1 MAYLKLYM
9 VVILIISNINGVSA
23 RCVGEQCDV
32 TAVREG
38 ERMTQ
43 CAALRKNHKL
53 NCKWLAN
60 YLYTP
65 QSGVELDRPSDFP
78 PVRFEFN
85 NDGWVESVT
94 AAIIP
99 LVSMPTRSS
108 TPAIFN
114 GYDPPSHGNVY
125 QFPPV
130 EFEFNAHGWVESVK
144 AAILPLVSMPTR
156 SYTPVIFNKYEPHAH
171 GNVYQRGHII
181 GLSLGGP
188 NRAIN
193 IVSQMAGWQ
202 ANGPWH
208 AMEVAVRRFAIETY
222 GFAYIPVKTGT
233 KTHTVKSGHKVTK
246 NIYELKTTE
255 TKAHKNGLGLIAD
268 GEPQLYRSPP
278 HSLVYMKVKILYEHR
293 DNGAG
298 GVKVPSK
305 FIVSWWNGEETWQW
319 TADQIYVELPAGTAV
334 FRPYQLP
341 RTEPNRHRE
350 SPDIKGGDSAEN
362 NPMKHVKILEKKNG
376 IQDSFILDS
385 EYMMENIKF
394 LFWCMLA
401 AIGFC
406 FTSFTA
412 ILMICVYKR
421 IMKGDSD
428 ERISKRTHYRII

>member
-23 RCVGEQCDV
+23 RCVGEQCEV

-38 ERMTQ
+38 DRMTQ
-43 CAALRKNHKL
+43 CAALRKNRKL
-53 NCKWLAN
+53 NCKWLTN

-65 QSGVELDRPSDFP
+65 QSGVQLDRPSDFP

-85 NDGWVESVT
+85 N
-94 AAIIP
+94 
-99 LVSMPTRSS
+99 
-108 TPAIFN
+108 N
-114 GYDPPSHGNVY
+114 
-125 QFPPV
+125 
-130 EFEFNAHGWVESVK
+130 GWVESVK
-144 AAILPLVSMPTR
+144 AAIIPLVSMPTR
-156 SYTPVIFNKYEPHAH
+156 SYTPVIFNGYDPHKH
-171 GNVYQRGHII
+171 GNIYQRGHII

-202 ANGPWH
+202 GNGPWND
-208 AMEVAVRRFAIETY
+208 MEVAVRGFAIDKY
-222 GFAYIPVKTGT
+222 GFAYRPVKTGQ
-233 KTHTVKSGHKVTK
+233 KVGK
-246 NIYELKTTE
+246 KYIYELKTTA
-255 TKAHKNGLGLIAD
+255 TKTTATKTTATNEINYKGLKAD
-268 GEPQLYRSPP
+268 GEPQPYRTP
-278 HSLVYMKVKILYEHR
+278 HSFVFMKVEILYEHR
-293 DNGAG
+293 WWDQRAD

-305 FIVSWWNGEETWQW
+305 FIVSWWDEEEKWQW
-319 TADQIYVELPAGTAV
+319 SADQIYVESPV
-334 FRPYQLP
+334 FIPHQLELP
-341 RTEPNRHRE
+341 RTENNRHRT
-350 SPDIKGGDSAEN
+350 SPEGGYSEN
-362 NPMKHVKILEKKNG
+362 DPSMKHVKI
-376 IQDSFILDS
+376 QDSFVLDS

-428 ERISKRTHYRII
+428 ERTGKICVAV